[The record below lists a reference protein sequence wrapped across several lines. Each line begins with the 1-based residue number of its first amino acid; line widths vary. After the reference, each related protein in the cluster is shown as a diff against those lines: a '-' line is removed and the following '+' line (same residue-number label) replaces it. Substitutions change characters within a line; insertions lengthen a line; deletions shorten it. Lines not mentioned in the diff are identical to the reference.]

1 MTLEEMKIEL
11 DKAQTDLALKQSAIK
26 ARTEQAR
33 ELNRKN
39 YEYIAVS
46 SSLRTRIAQLAASIV
61 ELEKAQPAGA

>member
-26 ARTEQAR
+26 MRTEQAR

-39 YEYIAVS
+39 YEDIAAS
-46 SSLRTRIAQLAASIV
+46 SSLRTQIAQLAASIV
-61 ELEKAQPAGA
+61 ELEKVQPAGA